1 MAREP
6 QPVPTPA
13 PGRGSMLAAVIGSI
27 GAAASLFVLVPAEES
42 GRKVSA
48 KVQDDGSIAV
58 KHVGGK
64 QYLTAYL
71 DIVKVPTICDGIT
84 KGVRLGMTRTPEQ
97 CAALLEQE
105 LIAHARP
112 LIRCMPKLYG
122 REHQVIAAVSLSYN
136 IGTAGVC
143 RSSVA
148 QLWNDGK
155 WRAGCER
162 FRLFNKATGS
172 AAWARKQERSGE
184 RCAAKGK
191 KFICTVKGLT
201 MRRERERMVC
211 LQDLPV

>member
-6 QPVPTPA
+6 QPVTTPA
-13 PGRGSMLAAVIGSI
+13 PGRGSMLAAAIGSI

-58 KHVGGK
+58 KHVAGK

-84 KGVRLGMTRTPEQ
+84 KGVRMGMTRTPDQ

-112 LIRCMPKLYG
+112 LIRCVPKLYG

-136 IGTAGVC
+136 IGTAGFC
-143 RSSVA
+143 RSSIA
-148 QLWNDGK
+148 KLWNAGK

-162 FRLFNKATGS
+162 FPLFNKAGG
-172 AAWARKQERSGE
+172 RIVR
-184 RCAAKGK
+184 
-191 KFICTVKGLT
+191 GLT
-201 MRRERERMVC
+201 MRRERERMIC
-211 LQDLPV
+211 LQGLSI

>member
-6 QPVPTPA
+6 QPVATPA

-84 KGVRLGMTRTPEQ
+84 KGVRLGTTRTPEQ

-112 LIRCMPKLYG
+112 LIRCVPNLYG

-136 IGTAGVC
+136 IGTAGFC
-143 RSSVA
+143 RSSIA
-148 QLWNDGK
+148 RLWNDGK

-162 FRLFNKATGS
+162 FLLFNKAGG
-172 AAWARKQERSGE
+172 R
-184 RCAAKGK
+184 
-191 KFICTVKGLT
+191 TVRGLT
-201 MRRERERMVC
+201 MRRERERMIC
-211 LQDLPV
+211 LQGLPV